1 MISMHT
7 RDTVDDVIGYK
18 RTYQGQEILCF
29 CNFTNKEVPCDLFEG
44 KEGEELITN
53 YKNHVTGVLQPYETR
68 VILYK

>member
-1 MISMHT
+1 M
-7 RDTVDDVIGYK
+7 VA
-18 RTYQGQEILCF
+18 